1 MLVSKRT
8 PSRIGIALSGL
19 AIALSAVLAQ
29 AQIQA
34 PRGAGVALADGVV
47 IDAARETAYLMSS
60 AGGIDAVDLAT
71 GAVRWTSTAA
81 QRPLLVTG
89 DRLVAQ
95 RRPDEPGALELV
107 VLDVGGA
114 GRQVLTARLGLPSG
128 LWGTVQDRL
137 GASFRARGADVDGE
151 RIIAW
156 EALLTG
162 ADQGYRPGLGEG
174 TAPSVDADEAGDLRR
189 ADRTTRLTGAARLD
203 LASGRLQPLST
214 ERAARARPPYLDLA
228 PGVSAAART
237 YRSADGR
244 HLLTSERDED
254 AHPGQRRFRWTL
266 TARASSAAMGSV
278 ELDLP
283 VAPFLVVGST
293 LLYEAGP
300 SLRRADDGDWDDRP
314 RQLRAVDLAR
324 GTELWSRDLLDPE
337 YRGPFPP

>member
-8 PSRIGIALSGL
+8 PSWIGVALSGL

-95 RRPDEPGALELV
+95 RRPDEPGGLELV

-114 GRQVLTARLGLPSG
+114 GRQVLTARLDLPSG
-128 LWGTVQDRL
+128 LWGTIQDRL
-137 GASFRARGADVDGE
+137 GASFRARSAEVDGE
-151 RIIAW
+151 GIIAW

-162 ADQGYRPGLGEG
+162 TVQGYRPGLEEG
-174 TAPSVDADEAGDLRR
+174 RAPSVDTEDAGDLRT
-189 ADRTTRLTGAARLD
+189 ADGTTRLTGAARLD
-203 LASGRLQPLST
+203 LASGRLLPLST
-214 ERAARARPPYLDLA
+214 ERATRARPPYLDLA
-228 PGVSAAART
+228 PGASAASRT

-244 HLLTSERDED
+244 HLLISDRDQD
-254 AHPGQRRFRWTL
+254 ADPGRRFRWTL
-266 TARASSAAMGSV
+266 TERANGAETGSV

-283 VAPFLVVGST
+283 AAPFLVFGST